1 MSNVELGD
9 YLIAILD
16 INNGS
21 LKAVNSP
28 PSKWMFVGMTQH
40 RPSSFEGSDA
50 GKCEFCPLKILM
62 QVERL
67 AKPSHSTS
75 RPSWDKTTRISRT
88 AWEYQKSWTRSRTE
102 AGNIVTLIN
111 TRTAL
116 SSTDPWRCL
125 PKAHKKETENY
136 SSGTSVIG
144 DRLLDS
150 GCTIHMTPHIDD
162 FVRELVSHQSM
173 VETANGGLVEVTMNS
188 PSSLAKMKGTER
200 KENPKPPWDT

>member
-1 MSNVELGD
+1 MPFGTTFRSGNLGITILFYTLLGLVSLERHCPSSFYKLSRRHLHSLIPFKRYAEITNMVALMTSFPSPFAHVMSNVELGD

-88 AWEYQKSWTRSRTE
+88 AWEYQKS
-102 AGNIVTLIN
+102 
-111 TRTAL
+111 
-116 SSTDPWRCL
+116 
-125 PKAHKKETENY
+125 
-136 SSGTSVIG
+136 
-144 DRLLDS
+144 
-150 GCTIHMTPHIDD
+150 
-162 FVRELVSHQSM
+162 
-173 VETANGGLVEVTMNS
+173 
-188 PSSLAKMKGTER
+188 
-200 KENPKPPWDT
+200 